1 MHNYMLADIA
11 RVLKKRSVRVGI
23 PGFEL
28 CLALLLLFYGGNGA
42 VSADMRR
49 AAEFALDFF
58 PLVIGTLLF
67 VSVYADDFKCR
78 AMQVAIGAGVSRE
91 GIVLAKF
98 GECTLL
104 LLFTLVP
111 TAALCFLLPGVR
123 HLFYTGKETFSVALT
138 IAQVFLRTL
147 GFMQLAATLC
157 FLAQNSLQ
165 GAIAFALLSSNAMF
179 ILITMTLLTGPLK
192 DNVGRPR
199 PLLYTALLRSVQSN
213 IQNGKPF
220 AGIFVLAI
228 GMYMLLPL
236 ILALLGF
243 RKKELSF

>member
-1 MHNYMLADIA
+1 MHNYMFADIA
-11 RVLKKRSVRVGI
+11 RVLKKRSVRFGI
-23 PGFEL
+23 PGFAL
-28 CLALLLLFYGGNGA
+28 CLALLLLFYGGKGA

-98 GECTLL
+98 GECALL
-104 LLFTLVP
+104 LLFTLLP
-111 TAALCFLLPGVR
+111 TAALCFLLPGIR
-123 HLFYTGKETFSVALT
+123 HLFYTGAEAEAVALT
-138 IAQVFLRTL
+138 VAQVYLRTL

-157 FLAQNSLQ
+157 FLTQNSLQ

-192 DNVGRPR
+192 NNVGRLQPF
-199 PLLYTALLRSVQSN
+199 LYTSMLRSVQTD
-213 IQNGKPF
+213 ILNGKPF
-220 AGIFVLAI
+220 VGMFVLAI
-228 GMYMLLPL
+228 GVYMLLPL

>member
-11 RVLKKRSVRVGI
+11 RVLKKRSVRFGL

-98 GECTLL
+98 GECALL
-104 LLFTLVP
+104 LLFALVP
-111 TAALCFLLPGVR
+111 TAALCFLLPGTR
-123 HLFYTGKETFSVALT
+123 HLFYTDAEAVSVALT
-138 IAQVFLRTL
+138 VAQVFLRTL

-157 FLAQNSLQ
+157 FLTQNSLQ

-192 DNVGRPR
+192 DNVGRLR
-199 PLLYTALLRSVQSN
+199 PFLYTALLRSVQSN

>member
-1 MHNYMLADIA
+1 MHNYMFADIS
-11 RVLKKRSVRVGI
+11 RVLKKRSVLFGF
-23 PGFEL
+23 PGFAL
-28 CLALLLLFYGGNGA
+28 CLALLLLFYGGKGTG
-42 VSADMRR
+42 SDDMRR

-98 GECTLL
+98 GECALL
-104 LLFTLVP
+104 LLFTLLP
-111 TAALCFLLPGVR
+111 TAALCFLLPGIR
-123 HLFYTGKETFSVALT
+123 NLFYTGAEAESVALT

-157 FLAQNSLQ
+157 FLTQNSLQ
-165 GAIAFALLSSNAMF
+165 GVIAFALLSSNAMY
-179 ILITMTLLTGPLK
+179 ILITMIFLTGPLK
-192 DNVGRPR
+192 NNVGRLQPF
-199 PLLYTALLRSVQSN
+199 LYTALLHSVQADILS
-213 IQNGKPF
+213 GKPF
-220 AGIFVLAI
+220 VGILVLAI
-228 GMYMLLPL
+228 GVYMLLPL
-236 ILALLGF
+236 ILALPGF

>member
-157 FLAQNSLQ
+157 FLTQNSLQ

-192 DNVGRPR
+192 DNVGRLR
-199 PLLYTALLRSVQSN
+199 PFLYTALLRSVQTD
-213 IQNGKPF
+213 IQTGKPF
-220 AGIFVLAI
+220 VGILVLALGI
-228 GMYMLLPL
+228 YMILPL
-236 ILALLGF
+236 MLVLLGF

>member
-1 MHNYMLADIA
+1 MHNYMFADIA
-11 RVLKKRSVRVGI
+11 RVLKKRSVRFGI
-23 PGFEL
+23 PGFAL

-49 AAEFALDFF
+49 AVEFALDFF
-58 PLVIGTLLF
+58 PLVIGALLF
-67 VSVYADDFKCR
+67 VSIYADDFKCR

-98 GECTLL
+98 GECALL

-123 HLFYTGKETFSVALT
+123 HLFYTGVETVSVALT

-157 FLAQNSLQ
+157 FLTQNSLQ
-165 GAIAFALLSSNAMF
+165 GVIAFALLSSNALY
-179 ILITMTLLTGPLK
+179 ILITMIFLTGPLK
-192 DNVGRPR
+192 NNVGRLQPF
-199 PLLYTALLRSVQSN
+199 LYTSMLRSVQAD
-213 IQNGKPF
+213 ILTGKPF
-220 AGIFVLAI
+220 VGILVLAI
-228 GMYMLLPL
+228 GVYMLLPL
-236 ILALLGF
+236 ILALPGF

>member
-157 FLAQNSLQ
+157 FLTQNSLQ

-192 DNVGRPR
+192 DNVGRLR
-199 PLLYTALLRSVQSN
+199 PFLYTALLRNVQTD
-213 IQNGKPF
+213 IQTGKPF
-220 AGIFVLAI
+220 VGFLVLALGI
-228 GMYMLLPL
+228 YMILPL
-236 ILALLGF
+236 MLALLGF

>member
-1 MHNYMLADIA
+1 MHNYMFADIS
-11 RVLKKRSVRVGI
+11 RVLKKRSVRFGF
-23 PGFEL
+23 PGFAL
-28 CLALLLLFYGGNGA
+28 CLALLLLFYGGKGA

-98 GECTLL
+98 GECALL
-104 LLFTLVP
+104 LLFTLLP
-111 TAALCFLLPGVR
+111 TAALCFLLPGIR
-123 HLFYTGKETFSVALT
+123 NLFYTGAEAEAVALT

-157 FLAQNSLQ
+157 FLTQNSLQ
-165 GAIAFALLSSNAMF
+165 GVIAFALLSSNALY
-179 ILITMTLLTGPLK
+179 ILITMIFLTGDRK
-192 DNVGRPR
+192 
-199 PLLYTALLRSVQSN
+199 SV
-213 IQNGKPF
+213 
-220 AGIFVLAI
+220 V
-228 GMYMLLPL
+228 
-236 ILALLGF
+236 
-243 RKKELSF
+243 

>member
-1 MHNYMLADIA
+1 MHNYMFADIA
-11 RVLKKRSVRVGI
+11 RVLKKRSVRFGI
-23 PGFEL
+23 PGFVL
-28 CLALLLLFYGGNGA
+28 CLALLLLFYGGKGA

-98 GECTLL
+98 GECALL

-123 HLFYTGKETFSVALT
+123 HLFYTGAEAEAVALT
-138 IAQVFLRTL
+138 VAQVYLRTL

-157 FLAQNSLQ
+157 FLTENSLQ

-192 DNVGRPR
+192 NNVGRLQPF
-199 PLLYTALLRSVQSN
+199 LYTSMLRSVQTD
-213 IQNGKPF
+213 ILTGKSF
-220 AGIFVLAI
+220 VGMFVLAI

-236 ILALLGF
+236 LLALPGF

>member
-11 RVLKKRSVRVGI
+11 RILKKRSVRFGI
-23 PGFEL
+23 PGFAL
-28 CLALLLLFYGGNGA
+28 CLALLLLFYGGKGA

-78 AMQVAIGAGVSRE
+78 AMQAAIGAGVSRE

-98 GECTLL
+98 GECALL

-111 TAALCFLLPGVR
+111 TAAHCFLLPGVR
-123 HLFYTGKETFSVALT
+123 HLFYTGAEAFSVALT
-138 IAQVFLRTL
+138 IAQIFLRTL
-147 GFMQLAATLC
+147 GFMQFAATLC
-157 FLAQNSLQ
+157 FLTQNSLQ
-165 GAIAFALLSSNAMF
+165 GAIAFALLASNALY
-179 ILITMTLLTGPLK
+179 ILITMIFLTGPLK
-192 DNVGRPR
+192 NNVGRLQPF
-199 PLLYTALLRSVQSN
+199 LYTALLRTVQRN
-213 IQNGKPF
+213 ILSGKSF
-220 AGIFVLAI
+220 VGMFVLAI

>member
-1 MHNYMLADIA
+1 MYNYIFADIA
-11 RVLKKRSVRVGI
+11 RVLKKRSVRFGI
-23 PGFEL
+23 PGFAL
-28 CLALLLLFYGGNGA
+28 CLALLLLCYGGKGA

-98 GECTLL
+98 GECALL

-111 TAALCFLLPGVR
+111 TAAHCFLLLGVR
-123 HLFYTGKETFSVALT
+123 HLFYTGAEAFSVALT
-138 IAQVFLRTL
+138 IAQIFLRTL
-147 GFMQLAATLC
+147 GFMQFAATLC
-157 FLAQNSLQ
+157 FLTQNSLQ
-165 GAIAFALLSSNAMF
+165 GAIAFALLASNALY
-179 ILITMTLLTGPLK
+179 ILITMIFLTGPLK
-192 DNVGRPR
+192 NNVGRLQPF
-199 PLLYTALLRSVQSN
+199 LYTALLRTVQRN
-213 IQNGKPF
+213 ILSGKPF
-220 AGIFVLAI
+220 VGMFVLAI

>member
-11 RVLKKRSVRVGI
+11 RVLKKRSVRFGF
-23 PGFEL
+23 PGFAL
-28 CLALLLLFYGGNGA
+28 CLALLLLFYGGKGT
-42 VSADMRR
+42 VSDDMRR

-91 GIVLAKF
+91 SIVLAKF
-98 GECTLL
+98 GECALL

-157 FLAQNSLQ
+157 FLTQNSLQ
-165 GAIAFALLSSNAMF
+165 GAIAFALLSSNVMF

-192 DNVGRPR
+192 DNVGRLR
-199 PLLYTALLRSVQSN
+199 PFLYTALLRNVQTD
-213 IQNGKPF
+213 IQTGKPF
-220 AGIFVLAI
+220 VGFLVLALGI
-228 GMYMLLPL
+228 YMILPL
-236 ILALLGF
+236 MLALLGF

>member
-98 GECTLL
+98 GECALL
-104 LLFTLVP
+104 LLFTLLP
-111 TAALCFLLPGVR
+111 TAALCFLLPGIR
-123 HLFYTGKETFSVALT
+123 NLFYTGAEAEAVALT

-157 FLAQNSLQ
+157 FLTQNSLQ
-165 GAIAFALLSSNAMF
+165 GVIAFALLSSNAMF

-192 DNVGRPR
+192 DNVGRLR
-199 PLLYTALLRSVQSN
+199 PFLYTALLRSVQTD
-213 IQNGKPF
+213 IQTGKPF
-220 AGIFVLAI
+220 VGILVLALGI
-228 GMYMLLPL
+228 YMILPL
-236 ILALLGF
+236 MLVLLGF
-243 RKKELSF
+243 RKKELPF

>member
-1 MHNYMLADIA
+1 MHNYMFADIA
-11 RVLKKRSVRVGI
+11 RVLKKRSVRFGI
-23 PGFEL
+23 PGFAL
-28 CLALLLLFYGGNGA
+28 CLALLLLFYGGKGA

-98 GECTLL
+98 GECALL
-104 LLFTLVP
+104 LLCTLVP
-111 TAALCFLLPGVR
+111 TAALCFLLPGIR
-123 HLFYTGKETFSVALT
+123 HLFYTGAEAVALT

-157 FLAQNSLQ
+157 FLTQNSLQ
-165 GAIAFALLSSNAMF
+165 GVIAFALLSSNAMY

-192 DNVGRPR
+192 NNVGRLQPF
-199 PLLYTALLRSVQSN
+199 LYTVMLRSVQTD
-213 IQNGKPF
+213 ILTGKPF
-220 AGIFVLAI
+220 VGMFVLAI

-236 ILALLGF
+236 LLALPGF

>member
-1 MHNYMLADIA
+1 MHNYMFADIS
-11 RVLKKRSVRVGI
+11 RVLKKRSVRFGF

-28 CLALLLLFYGGNGA
+28 CLALLLLFYGGKGA
-42 VSADMRR
+42 VSDDMRR
-49 AAEFALDFF
+49 AAEVALDFF

-98 GECTLL
+98 GECALL
-104 LLFTLVP
+104 LLFTLLP
-111 TAALCFLLPGVR
+111 TAALCFLLPGIR
-123 HLFYTGKETFSVALT
+123 NLFYTGAEAEALT

-157 FLAQNSLQ
+157 FLTQNSLQ
-165 GAIAFALLSSNAMF
+165 GVIAFALLSSNALY
-179 ILITMTLLTGPLK
+179 ILITMIFLTGPLK
-192 DNVGRPR
+192 NNVGRLQPF
-199 PLLYTALLRSVQSN
+199 LYTAMLRSVQAD
-213 IQNGKPF
+213 ILTGKPF
-220 AGIFVLAI
+220 VGILVLAI
-228 GMYMLLPL
+228 GVYMLLPL
-236 ILALLGF
+236 ILALPGF

>member
-11 RVLKKRSVRVGI
+11 RVLKKRSVRFGI

-98 GECTLL
+98 GECALL
-104 LLFTLVP
+104 LLFALVP
-111 TAALCFLLPGVR
+111 TAALCFLLPGTR
-123 HLFYTGKETFSVALT
+123 HLFYTDALT
-138 IAQVFLRTL
+138 VAQVFLRTL

-157 FLAQNSLQ
+157 FLTQNSLQ

-192 DNVGRPR
+192 DNVGRLR
-199 PLLYTALLRSVQSN
+199 PFLYTALLRTVQSN

-236 ILALLGF
+236 MLALLGF

>member
-1 MHNYMLADIA
+1 MHNYMFADIA
-11 RVLKKRSVRVGI
+11 RVLKKRSVRFGI
-23 PGFEL
+23 PGFAL
-28 CLALLLLFYGGNGA
+28 CLALLLLFYGGKGA

-98 GECTLL
+98 GECALL
-104 LLFTLVP
+104 LLFTLLP
-111 TAALCFLLPGVR
+111 TAALCFLLPGIR
-123 HLFYTGKETFSVALT
+123 NLFYTGAEAVSVALT
-138 IAQVFLRTL
+138 VAQIFLRTL

-157 FLAQNSLQ
+157 FLTQNSLQ

-192 DNVGRPR
+192 DNVGRLR
-199 PLLYTALLRSVQSN
+199 PFLYTALLRSVQSN

-236 ILALLGF
+236 MLALLGF